1 MKEVLMLYHDP
12 ALLNESVDGIMG
24 KVDGR
29 YVDLTF
35 GAGGHSK
42 EILNRLSA
50 KGKLY
55 AFDQDPDAKKNA
67 EGIDDSRF
75 EFIQQNFIYLKN
87 FLKLY
92 QAIPVQGVLADLGVS
107 FHQFDEASRGFS
119 FRFEG
124 PLDMRM
130 DQARKLTAEIIVN
143 DYPQE
148 ELERIFKVY
157 GEIRNYKELTSLI
170 IAKRN
175 ENRIKTTSELK
186 VTVQGIVPNKYEHKY
201 LAQLFQAL
209 RIEVNEELKV
219 IEGVLEQAAEV
230 MEVGAKLAV
239 ITYHSLED
247 RLVKNFFKTGNFK
260 GEVKKDFF
268 GNIERPLKPI
278 NAKPIVPSQEEIS
291 RNNRS
296 RSAKLRIAEKLDV

>member
-1 MKEVLMLYHDP
+1 MLYHDP

-42 EILNRLSA
+42 EILNRLSE

-67 EGIDDSRF
+67 EDIDDSRL

-157 GEIRNYKELTSLI
+157 GEIRNYKELVAI
-170 IAKRN
+170 VIAKRN
-175 ENRIKTTSELK
+175 EKRIKTTSELK
-186 VTVQGIVPNKYEHKY
+186 AAVQGIVPNKYEHKY

-219 IEGVLEQAAEV
+219 IEGMLEQATEV

-268 GNIERPLKPI
+268 GNIERPLKPV
-278 NAKPIVPSQEEIS
+278 NTKPIVPSQEEIS

-296 RSAKLRIAEKLDV
+296 RSAKLRIAEKLNA

>member
-1 MKEVLMLYHDP
+1 MLYHDP

>member
-1 MKEVLMLYHDP
+1 MLYHDP

-42 EILNRLSA
+42 EILERLSP

-55 AFDQDPDAKKNA
+55 SFDQDPDAKKNA
-67 EGIDDSRF
+67 EEIEDNRF

-92 QAIPVQGVLADLGVS
+92 QAIPVHGVLADLGVS

-130 DQARKLTAEIIVN
+130 DQARKLTAEVIIN
-143 DYPQE
+143 DYSQE
-148 ELERIFKVY
+148 DLERIFKVY
-157 GEIRNYKELTSLI
+157 GEIRNYKELVSI
-170 IAKRN
+170 ILSKRN
-175 ENRIKTTSELK
+175 DKRIKTTSELK
-186 VTVQGIVPNKYEHKY
+186 NAVQGIVPNKYE
-201 LAQLFQAL
+201 
-209 RIEVNEELKV
+209 
-219 IEGVLEQAAEV
+219 
-230 MEVGAKLAV
+230 
-239 ITYHSLED
+239 
-247 RLVKNFFKTGNFK
+247 
-260 GEVKKDFF
+260 
-268 GNIERPLKPI
+268 
-278 NAKPIVPSQEEIS
+278 
-291 RNNRS
+291 
-296 RSAKLRIAEKLDV
+296 